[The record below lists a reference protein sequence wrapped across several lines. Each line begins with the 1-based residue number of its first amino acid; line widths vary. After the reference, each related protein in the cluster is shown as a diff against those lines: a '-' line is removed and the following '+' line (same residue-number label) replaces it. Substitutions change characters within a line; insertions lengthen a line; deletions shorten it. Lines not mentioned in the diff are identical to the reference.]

1 MIEKELKENK
11 NGNEDSSDMV
21 ENETIKKI
29 QNSLGKS
36 FHSSRG
42 GGDDVEDE
50 ENEEEEDSNIQN
62 GTEFIST
69 IINNSEAEQETQS
82 VQVNKSEEFEFSS
95 VSYKN
100 TNTNKNETLE
110 YDANCINGK

>member
-1 MIEKELKENK
+1 MEKVRESTKYK
-11 NGNEDSSDMV
+11 IV
-21 ENETIKKI
+21 KWKVRIWQIKKI

-36 FHSSRG
+36 FHSS
-42 GGDDVEDE
+42 GGDGDEVEDE

-69 IINNSEAEQETQS
+69 IIKNSEAEQETQS